1 MKALVNVRG
10 ARRIKAERFPD
21 GWQTTGALCH
31 FAPTLYGLRMALR
44 RMHGR
49 RR

>member
-1 MKALVNVRG
+1 MSVHVNVGG
-10 ARRIKAERFPD
+10 ALRIKAERFTD
-21 GWQTTGALCH
+21 GWQTTGYICH
-31 FAPTLYGLRMALR
+31 FAPTLYGLRMMLR